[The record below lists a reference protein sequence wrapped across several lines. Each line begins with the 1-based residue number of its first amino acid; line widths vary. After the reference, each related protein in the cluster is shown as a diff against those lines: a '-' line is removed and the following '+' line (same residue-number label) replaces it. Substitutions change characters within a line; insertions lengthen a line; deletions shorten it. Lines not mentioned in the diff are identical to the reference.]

1 MMLNTDQHNP
11 GVTKRMSLDDYIKNV
26 RGTNGGNDF
35 PREMLEDIYNTVQ
48 QKPMKVLDIVS
59 KVDTEDLLNP
69 EMANHKW
76 DNVLK
81 RM

>member
-1 MMLNTDQHNP
+1 
-11 GVTKRMSLDDYIKNV
+11 
-26 RGTNGGNDF
+26 
-35 PREMLEDIYNTVQ
+35 
-48 QKPMKVLDIVS
+48 MKVLDIVS

-81 RM
+81 RMQVTGNYSL